1 MKEYSS
7 QTGGRFTYVDDVIN
21 LQELALAFGAIFD
34 DCDNFIVS
42 GCEVDGNKISAGI
55 VYLNGKLRVFNGASG
70 VTSWPQYIYEVN
82 TTENTPYQSGGDK
95 VGRNVWGCA
104 INSTVPTT
112 LTPLTQKIP
121 QSIQITANGGL
132 RMKDAWIGKY
142 ALLLDAATPNQKV
155 NGVLSADTLSAP
167 QVTAT
172 SQMRVVTVS
181 GTAYVY
187 YEGPDMVLESSVDNG
202 ATKYR
207 LVATNSIGG
216 FQLLKNSAVI
226 ATFTDSQISFAK
238 PVIGNQATFGSV
250 RIVGAQ
256 MFNSSTATDEGELS
270 INVVGLNGANTYYRN
285 THIGNGK
292 GAKLLSI
299 IGRTSDIY
307 MYGALTLNAAA
318 EHGLTLIS
326 NKPKTDLTLKKL
338 IAWQDS
344 DKVIMAQFGFT
355 DSASQIFALSNS
367 VGSVKIQGL
376 EFVDIAPAIKEG
388 GVLLKEKYVL
398 SSTLET
404 KLGLKADIQNTYNK
418 TESYSKAQCD
428 KFFANKLDGFTQ
440 FITESI
446 TAEKLCQQIGALR
459 GNSVNDFA
467 KKSECLADMADTED
481 AKKRIRQNIGAAATP
496 KDTSWIQ
503 IADQLYARQ
512 IGNVVSIQGR
522 VFPAESGQA
531 FCLPNNIDP
540 PQYDIGYTAPPTDA
554 HVLDSILHLPWGCKI
569 AGGSKVCT
577 IMPGSWYQGMVP
589 ILITYM
595 I

>member
-1 MKEYSS
+1 MKEFSS

-21 LQELALAFGAIFD
+21 LQELALAFGAIFE

-42 GCEVDGNKISAGI
+42 GCEVSGNAISAGI

-82 TTENTPYQSGGDK
+82 ETENTPYQSGGEK

-104 INSTVPTT
+104 IGSVVPTT
-112 LTPLTQKIP
+112 LTSLTNKIP

-142 ALLLDAATPNQKV
+142 ALLLEAATPNQKV
-155 NGVLSADTLSAP
+155 KGALSADTLSAP

-172 SQMRVVTVS
+172 SQMRVATAA

-187 YEGPDMVLESSVDNG
+187 YEGSNMVLESSVNNG

-207 LVATNSIGG
+207 LVATNSTGG
-216 FQLLKNSAVI
+216 FQLLKNSNVI

-238 PVIGNQATFGSV
+238 PVIGHQATFGSV
-250 RIVGAQ
+250 RIVGTQ

-270 INVVGLNGANTYYRN
+270 INVFGLNGANTYYRN

-299 IGRTSDIY
+299 IGRTADIF

-344 DKVIMAQFGFT
+344 NKIIMAQFGFT
-355 DSASQIFALSNS
+355 DLASQIFVLSNS
-367 VGSVKIQGL
+367 VGSIKIQGL
-376 EFVDIAPAIKEG
+376 EFVDMVPVIKEN
-388 GVLLKEKYVL
+388 GVLLSDKYVL
-398 SSTLET
+398 KTDYESAMDEKIDKTSVYTQAQANQKFATLT
-404 KLGLKADIQNTYNK
+404 GGLA
-418 TESYSKAQCD
+418 
-428 KFFANKLDGFTQ
+428 Q
-440 FITESI
+440 FINNSKTK
-446 TAEKLCQQIGALR
+446 AVLCNEIGALT
-459 GNSVNDFA
+459 SNDLEGLPTL
-467 KKSECLADMADTED
+467 KNCLSDMATTE
-481 AKKRIRQNIGAAATP
+481 ALKKQIRENIGAAGTGDFQA
-496 KDTSWIQ
+496 KL
-503 IADQLYARQ
+503 ADSGWVKISGNLYARQ
-512 IGNVVSIQGR
+512 IGNIVSIQGTLSTIH
-522 VFPAESGQA
+522 SGTA
-531 FCLPNNIDP
+531 FTLPNNIDAP
-540 PQYDIGYTAPPTDA
+540 RYAVGYDAAMKD
-554 HVLDSILHLPWGCKI
+554 GCYWSCQI
-569 AGGSKVCT
+569 EGGKKVCT
-577 IMPGSWYQGMVP
+577 VTRCNHHGMTVP
-589 ILITYM
+589 ISIIYM

>member
-1 MKEYSS
+1 MKEFSS

-21 LQELALAFGAIFD
+21 LQELALAFGAIFE

-42 GCEVDGNKISAGI
+42 GCEVSGNAISSGI

-70 VTSWPQYIYEVN
+70 ITSWPQYIYEVN
-82 TTENTPYQSGGDK
+82 ETENTPYQSGGEK
-95 VGRNVWGCA
+95 VGRNVWSCA
-104 INSTVPTT
+104 IGSVVPTT
-112 LTPLTQKIP
+112 LTPLTNKIP

-142 ALLLDAATPNQKV
+142 ALLLEAATPNQKV
-155 NGVLSADTLSAP
+155 KGTLSADTLSAP

-172 SQMRVVTVS
+172 SQMRVATAA

-187 YEGPDMVLESSVDNG
+187 YEGSNMVLESSVNNG

-207 LVATNSIGG
+207 LVATNSTGG
-216 FQLLKNSAVI
+216 FQLLKNSSVI

-238 PVIGNQATFGSV
+238 PVIANQATFGSV
-250 RIVGAQ
+250 RVVGAQ

-318 EHGLTLIS
+318 EHVLTLIS

-344 DKVIMAQFGFT
+344 NKVIMAQFGFT
-355 DSASQIFALSNS
+355 DLASQIFVLSNS
-367 VGSVKIQGL
+367 VGSIKIQGL
-376 EFVDIAPAIKEG
+376 EFVDMIPVIKEN
-388 GVLLKEKYVL
+388 GVLLSDKYVL
-398 SSTLET
+398 KTDYESAMDEKMDKTSVYTQAQANQKFATLT
-404 KLGLKADIQNTYNK
+404 GGL
-418 TESYSKAQCD
+418 
-428 KFFANKLDGFTQ
+428 TQ
-440 FITESI
+440 FINNSKTK
-446 TAEKLCQQIGALR
+446 AVLCNEIGALT
-459 GNSVNDFA
+459 SNDL
-467 KKSECLADMADTED
+467 KGLPTLKNCLSDMATTE
-481 AKKRIRQNIGAAATP
+481 ALKKQIRDNIGAAGTGDFQA
-496 KDTSWIQ
+496 KLSDTGWVKISGN
-503 IADQLYARQ
+503 LYARQ
-512 IGNVVSIQGR
+512 IGNMVSIQGTLSTIHSGT
-522 VFPAESGQA
+522 VFT
-531 FCLPNNIDP
+531 LPNNIDAP
-540 PQYDIGYTAPPTDA
+540 RYAVGYDAAMKD
-554 HVLDSILHLPWGCKI
+554 GCYWSCQI
-569 AGGSKVCT
+569 EGGNKACT
-577 IMPGSWYQGMVP
+577 VTRCNHHGMTVP
-589 ILITYM
+589 ISITYM